1 MNIAIAGLGYVGI
14 SNAALLA
21 QFNHVIAFDIL
32 QDKVNKINNH
42 ISPIKDDMIDI
53 YWKSHK
59 LNLEATV
66 DSKYAIR
73 SSELLI
79 IATPTNYD
87 STTNSFDTSSVESV
101 IALAVDE
108 NTDVTILIK
117 STIPVGFTE
126 KMKKKYH
133 HEKILF
139 SPEFLREGQALY
151 DNLYP
156 SRIIVGGEQIIAN
169 KVVKLFMDAAKK
181 KNIKTMVMSST
192 EAEAVKLFSNT
203 YLAMRVAYFN
213 ELDSYAELK
222 GLSARHIIDGVCA
235 DSRIGDVYNNPSF
248 GYGGYCLPKDSK
260 QLLANYR
267 GVPQNIIS
275 AVVKA
280 NLTRKYH
287 IADMIVKKNPRVVG
301 IYRLT
306 MKTGSDNYRESAV
319 LDIISILKRNNV
331 EILIYEPTIM
341 DEKYNSCDIEN
352 NLDIFAEKCDI
363 ILANRWNKELD
374 NVVNKVYTR
383 DIYIRD

>member
-1 MNIAIAGLGYVGI
+1 MKIAIAGLGYVGT
-14 SNAALLA
+14 SNAVLLA

-32 QDKVNKINNH
+32 QVKIDKINKH
-42 ISPIKDDMIDI
+42 ISPIKDDMIDDFFE
-53 YWKSHK
+53 SHK

-87 STTNSFDTSSVESV
+87 STTNYFDTSSVESV

-108 NTDVTILIK
+108 NPDVTILIK

-156 SRIIVGGEQIIAN
+156 SRIIVGGEQLIAD
-169 KVVKLFMDAAKK
+169 KVVKLFMDAAEK
-181 KNIKTMVMSST
+181 KNIKTMIMSST

-213 ELDSYAELK
+213 ELDSYAELR
-222 GLSARHIIDGVCA
+222 GLSSRHIIDGVCA

-260 QLLANYR
+260 QLLANYS

-280 NLTRKYH
+280 NFTRKQH
-287 IADMIVKKNPRVVG
+287 IADMIMRKKPGLVG

-306 MKTGSDNYRESAV
+306 MKIGSDNYRESAV
-319 LDIISILKRNNV
+319 LDIMSLLGKNNV
-331 EILIYEPTIM
+331 GILIYEPTIM
-341 DEKYNSCDIEN
+341 DDKYNGWNIEN

-363 ILANRWNKELD
+363 ILANRWNKELE